1 MALAILPEVTPQ
13 LKDMSVHATAV
24 IVAKVMTFLSTL
36 MMRVS
41 LLPDFRRMHKNRR
54 TGDMSVMP
62 CLLLFVNSYAVMF
75 YAIAIDDMEYQVV
88 TPSRSH
94 VSPRDS
100 HQALTK
106 DLCCFTKARCLFTS
120 KSAPTTSL
128 SQAFQVASHC

>member
-1 MALAILPEVTPQ
+1 MALAILPEVTRQ

-41 LLPDFRRMHKNRR
+41 LLPDFRRMHKNSR

-75 YAIAIDDMEYQVV
+75 YAIAIDDM
-88 TPSRSH
+88 
-94 VSPRDS
+94 
-100 HQALTK
+100 
-106 DLCCFTKARCLFTS
+106 
-120 KSAPTTSL
+120 
-128 SQAFQVASHC
+128 